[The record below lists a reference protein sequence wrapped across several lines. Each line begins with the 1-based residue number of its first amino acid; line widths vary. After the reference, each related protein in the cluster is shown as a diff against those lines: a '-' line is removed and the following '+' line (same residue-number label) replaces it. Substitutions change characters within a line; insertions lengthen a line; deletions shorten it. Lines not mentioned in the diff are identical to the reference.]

1 MSRSKLLKRA
11 IFRATVL
18 LGFLVAAGPNGYAQE
33 KVRPEVGKPLQ
44 AAQDLMKTSKF
55 KDALAKIREADAVP
69 GKTSYENYMIER
81 MRASAATGAR
91 EPDTA
96 IKAYEA
102 AIASGKTPPAD
113 QIRIIEALATNYYNA
128 RDYAAAIKWG
138 ARYFKEGGTGG
149 QMRTLMIQSN
159 FQSGD
164 FAASARESLADI
176 EADER
181 AGRTPSEEKLQL
193 LANSYLRQK
202 NNTGYAATIE
212 KLLNH
217 HPKKSL
223 WANVIS
229 SVQKKPG
236 FSDRLALDVY
246 RLQLATGNLTSTNDY
261 MEMAQLALQGGFA
274 AEGKKAIDEGFA
286 NGALGKGTEAARHKR
301 LRDLAEK
308 RVIEAKSAVGTAQ
321 DESDANAAK
330 DGNALIV
337 LGEKLVANGQAAKG
351 IGLMEAGI
359 KKGGLRRPEDAK
371 LHLGLA
377 YVQAGQK
384 AKGIQMLKTVQG
396 TDGVADLARLWII
409 FSQRNNPT

>member
-1 MSRSKLLKRA
+1 MNRSNLVTRA
-11 IFRATVL
+11 IVRTAMLASL
-18 LGFLVAAGPNGYAQE
+18 LVTAIPNGHAQE

-44 AAQDLMKTSKF
+44 AAQDLMKANKF
-55 KDALAKIREADAVP
+55 KDALARVREADAVS
-69 GKTSYENYMIER
+69 GKTPYETYMIER
-81 MRASAATGAR
+81 MRASAATGAK
-91 EPDTA
+91 EGDTA

-102 AIASGKTPPAD
+102 VIASGKAPSSD
-113 QIRIIEALATNYYNA
+113 QIKIIEALATSYYNV
-128 RDYAAAIKWG
+128 RDYASAVKWG
-138 ARYFKEGGTGG
+138 ARYFKEGGSGG
-149 QMRTLMIQSN
+149 QIRTLMIQSY

-164 FAASARESLADI
+164 FAASARESLADV

-202 NNTGYAATIE
+202 NNVGYAATVE

-217 HPKKSL
+217 YPKKSL

-246 RLQLATGNLTSTNDY
+246 RLQLATGNLSSTTDY
-261 MEMAQLALQGGFA
+261 MEMAQLSIQAGNA
-274 AEGKKAIDEGFA
+274 AEGKKAIDDGFA
-286 NGALGKGTEAARHKR
+286 VGALGKGPEADRHKR

-308 RVIEAKSAVGTAQ
+308 RVAEAQKTAIGLQ
-321 DESDANAAK
+321 DETEANAQK
-330 DGNALIV
+330 DGNALLV
-337 LGEKLVANGQAAKG
+337 LGEKVVASGQTARG
-351 IGLMEAGI
+351 IALMEAGI
-359 KKGGLRRPEDAK
+359 RKGGLRRPEDAK

-377 YVQAGQK
+377 QIQLGQK
-384 AKGIQMLKTVQG
+384 AKGIQTLKSVQG

-409 FSQRNNPT
+409 FTQKNGQS